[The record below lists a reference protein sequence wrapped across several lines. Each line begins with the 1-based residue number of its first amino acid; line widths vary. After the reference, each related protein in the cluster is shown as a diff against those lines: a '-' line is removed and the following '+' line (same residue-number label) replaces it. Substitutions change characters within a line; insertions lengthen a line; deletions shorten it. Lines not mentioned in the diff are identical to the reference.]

1 VASIVAEDIREK
13 PRVLAGLSNG
23 HAFVFVAAWDRG
35 DEVEDDIAKELQKH
49 AIKVDDGQV
58 LFITGDAIARLLQ
71 TFPGLVAR
79 FLGWD
84 MPLVDLDEWSSF
96 RSLSNPFQ
104 VDDDLQQT
112 MENLRG
118 QLERSGSITRVV
130 GAAGDGKTRLVLETL
145 RGSFLA
151 AGVLYA
157 RDVSEISPA
166 LVAHLKR
173 TQDIQCTLVVDEVD
187 DANAELLKDK
197 FSRMPS
203 GVRLVMIGLD
213 ASGRA
218 PKETLQVEGLS
229 EDLLSA
235 TILAIVPG
243 LPQENAISI
252 ARDCGRSPKLAVL
265 IAGRVKENPTLA
277 APQRLLADGPI
288 LNALD
293 RYLNIDPNSPA
304 WEAISVTS
312 LLMRLG
318 WAEDAEK
325 ESDILFKA
333 VGLDPTVARRQVQ
346 QLHERY
352 GIAPAANRLRYVSPA
367 ILADHLAARQLSSW
381 TREKME
387 TVLAALTPAMADSFA
402 RRIRRM
408 SPVLENRKVVEEV
421 ILGDQGPFRTLK
433 DLEDGHVAVLLRR
446 LAAPF
451 PSATL
456 NTLRRVIEPASIED
470 LEAASKSRREMVWA
484 LEELLWREDTFEQ
497 AADLLLRL
505 AIAENEKLGNNASQI
520 WVSSF
525 QTILGRT
532 AAGPIVRARVLKRAA
547 TNGSSASR
555 RFAAEAIGAAL
566 QSERLSRS
574 GMPPADI
581 EGIPAEE
588 WHPATYKE
596 WAEALTSYLN
606 ILTSLL
612 SDVDEEVRKT
622 AVGALAGG
630 LHTVATLP
638 SGAFENWIALART
651 LIGTDYE
658 RREPVIKAIQWTRN
672 RLEQLLKESGAAETI
687 GRKEGESE
695 DDSKIHIFNERLQ
708 VLADLGELLRGT
720 DFSSRLRLALS
731 HNYRSLR
738 SREAGTDAELEILT
752 QLKGLAHEAVEQPS
766 LLEGE
771 WTYLLNDKNWSSAER
786 WIEVLGAVDEER
798 VFTSALT
805 KLAQDSSRAAMWLSL
820 YELAHATAL
829 CDPTYLDKR
838 IEQML
843 KQGIPAT
850 IVFDLLYRAGYQP
863 SRAALML
870 ELFSSGDIPPEYI
883 NFLAYHP
890 WGAVV
895 PAQEALS
902 LVQAGAARANHLD
915 AIIPF
920 VANYLTQV
928 KEAKPLFQDFVLSV
942 LTAPTKKP
950 QYFRPID
957 EWVELARIYVDVSPT
972 LISTAA
978 LKRIVDYEIFHPTDY
993 IENILEPAWKVGDK
1007 AQLFEE
1013 VFAPWISSRDIGGWH
1028 IRQDLE
1034 GISFEDLGIEYL
1046 INWVGED
1053 PENRAHDLA
1062 QVIGPPVGRPSDLHA
1077 MLLEKFGAYGVGS
1090 AFSAKFMSGG
1100 WVGPTSGW
1108 YRSKLEQAKT
1118 WLSDERPSV
1127 AEWAQR
1133 LVRGLESDLER
1144 ELARELEEP
1153 LLY

>member
-1 VASIVAEDIREK
+1 
-13 PRVLAGLSNG
+13 
-23 HAFVFVAAWDRG
+23 
-35 DEVEDDIAKELQKH
+35 
-49 AIKVDDGQV
+49 
-58 LFITGDAIARLLQ
+58 
-71 TFPGLVAR
+71 
-79 FLGWD
+79 
-84 MPLVDLDEWSSF
+84 
-96 RSLSNPFQ
+96 
-104 VDDDLQQT
+104 
-112 MENLRG
+112 
-118 QLERSGSITRVV
+118 
-130 GAAGDGKTRLVLETL
+130 
-145 RGSFLA
+145 
-151 AGVLYA
+151 
-157 RDVSEISPA
+157 
-166 LVAHLKR
+166 
-173 TQDIQCTLVVDEVD
+173 
-187 DANAELLKDK
+187 
-197 FSRMPS
+197 
-203 GVRLVMIGLD
+203 
-213 ASGRA
+213 
-218 PKETLQVEGLS
+218 
-229 EDLLSA
+229 
-235 TILAIVPG
+235 
-243 LPQENAISI
+243 
-252 ARDCGRSPKLAVL
+252 
-265 IAGRVKENPTLA
+265 
-277 APQRLLADGPI
+277 

-333 VGLDPTVARRQVQ
+333 VGLDPTVARRQVH

-381 TREKME
+381 TREKIE

-433 DLEDGHVAVLLRR
+433 DLEEGHVAVLLRR

-456 NTLRRVIEPASIED
+456 NTLRRVIEPASVED
-470 LEAASKSRREMVWA
+470 LVAASKSRREMVWA

-497 AADLLLRL
+497 ASDLLLRL
-505 AIAENEKLGNNASQI
+505 AIAENEKLANNASQT

-547 TNGSSASR
+547 TNGSAASR
-555 RFAAEAIGAAL
+555 KFAAEAIGAAL
-566 QSERLSRS
+566 RSEHLSRS

-596 WAEALTSYLN
+596 WAEALSSYLN

-612 SDVDEEVRKT
+612 IDVDEEVKT
-622 AVGALAGG
+622 TAAGALAGG
-630 LHTVATLP
+630 LQTVATLP
-638 SGAFENWIALART
+638 SGAFENWVALART
-651 LIGTDYE
+651 LIGADYK
-658 RREPVIKAIQWTRN
+658 RREPVIKAVQWTCN
-672 RLEQLLKESGAAETI
+672 RLEQLVKESAAAEAI

-695 DDSKIHIFNERLQ
+695 EDSKTQIVNERLE

-720 DFSSRLRLALS
+720 DFSSRLRLALTY
-731 HNYRSLR
+731 NYRRLR
-738 SREAGTDAELEILT
+738 STEGGTDAELDILT

-829 CDPTYLDKR
+829 GDPTYLDKR

-870 ELFSSGDIPPEYI
+870 KLFSSGDIPPEYI

-890 WGAVV
+890 WGTVV

-902 LVQAGAARANHLD
+902 LVQAAAARANHLD

-928 KEAKPLFQDFVLSV
+928 KEAKPLFQDFALSV

-950 QYFRPID
+950 QHFRPID

-972 LISTAA
+972 SISTAA
-978 LKRIVDYEIFHPTDY
+978 LKRIVDYEIFHPTEY